1 VKKFCLEI
9 ILRSHT
15 KFKIHIWFIH
25 YTRDSEFQYQNLVLR
40 RQDGISSV
48 QEDQGTSKTSY
59 CRYVGGHDDENF
71 CPNKEQFPQHN
82 QIMELKAGSE
92 KKLNPM
98 AKQAIGH

>member
-1 VKKFCLEI
+1 MASVLFRK
-9 ILRSHT
+9 T
-15 KFKIHIWFIH
+15 KVPLKPA
-25 YTRDSEFQYQNLVLR
+25 
-40 RQDGISSV
+40 
-48 QEDQGTSKTSY
+48 
-59 CRYVGGHDDENF
+59 RYVGGHDDENF